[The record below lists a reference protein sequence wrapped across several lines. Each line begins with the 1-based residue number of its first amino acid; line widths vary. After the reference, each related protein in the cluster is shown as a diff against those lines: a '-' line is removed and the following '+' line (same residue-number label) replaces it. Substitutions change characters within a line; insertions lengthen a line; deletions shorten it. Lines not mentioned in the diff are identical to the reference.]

1 MSDLLFREKLA
12 VEWGI
17 KDGHYRLSNDVVD
30 KQKSDIEDINERS
43 IKLAKYGSYAKDEW

>member
-17 KDGHYRLSNDVVD
+17 KDSYYRLSNDVVD
-30 KQKSDIEDINERS
+30 KQKSDIEDINESCRR
-43 IKLAKYGSYAKDEW
+43 YKDLNWI